1 MEESL
6 ISTSDLE
13 PISNNY
19 EQIKALFKKK
29 HPEAEAVLAQA
40 FEKTVSQIIHE
51 LNAKKN
57 TSDNLRAEISQAKCK
72 LWGMCG
78 EKICAYIKTIDAG
91 ASKVLLEILNQQ
103 QKILKENSGSNEA
116 MQALEEELTKTKQEM
131 DQILI
136 AAETLENTA
145 RSLREENAKL
155 KDRVN
160 GTPEDLE
167 AQMQQLQEENEKY
180 LQKIISLSKEKAES
194 CLSKET
200 SGGSYAT
207 PKATREKTRENKK
220 SISRTNSGSTIKD
233 LTLKQLK
240 EFIEEIYTSKE
251 KFDQKCIETHQ
262 AKETME
268 EYMYSYLNQKY
279 GLKSLIQDWISAI
292 VKAVEKYEPED
303 PDVLLFAKILR
314 HQIEENYRKV
324 FQEVRKTSLQLL
336 KIHLK
341 NKFPYM
347 QEKAVKELLNTKT
360 EGELEEEEWKS
371 IVTYMYNQ
379 ADSEYLQSL
388 LTEHA
393 ERNLTR
399 ASKIQG
405 KTTLSYTNFVNL
417 LLEFQVTGHDQL
429 LEPFREKFLMIDTDN
444 QGILITKQF
453 SELLA
458 VLDIL
463 EENERLIKFV
473 DPFDT
478 GKITF
483 SDCVS
488 TLLSHQMEY
497 KGNFVSIIYKLYS
510 EKH

>member
-1 MEESL
+1 MEETGL
-6 ISTSDLE
+6 ETEDLE
-13 PISNNY
+13 ALANNY
-19 EQIKALFKKK
+19 DQIRIIFKKK
-29 HPEAEAVLAQA
+29 HPEADAVLAQA
-40 FEKTVSQIIHE
+40 FEKT
-51 LNAKKN
+51 
-57 TSDNLRAEISQAKCK
+57 ISQVLSDLASQKTHSENYHAEVLQAKYK
-72 LWGMCG
+72 LWNMCE
-78 EKICAYIKTIDAG
+78 EKLCAYIKTIDPA
-91 ASKVLLEILNQQ
+91 ASKILTEIHNQQ
-103 QKILKENSGSNEA
+103 YAIFKESSGSNEA
-116 MQALEEELTKTKQEM
+116 IQALEDELLSTKKEM
-131 DQILI
+131 DQILA

-145 RSLREENAKL
+145 RVLREENAKL
-155 KDRVN
+155 KERIMES
-160 GTPEDLE
+160 PEDLE
-167 AQMQQLQEENEKY
+167 AQLHELQEENEKY
-180 LQKIISLSKEKAES
+180 LQKIISLSKEKADS
-194 CLSKET
+194 CLSKDS
-200 SGGSYAT
+200 SGGNYAA
-207 PKATREKTRENKK
+207 PKSSREKTREGKRPVNRV
-220 SISRTNSGSTIKD
+220 SSSSSVKD
-233 LTLKQLK
+233 LSLKQLK
-240 EFIEEIYTSKE
+240 EFIEEIYISKE
-251 KFDQKCIETHQ
+251 KFDQKCFDTHQ

-292 VKAVEKYEPED
+292 VKSIEKFEAED

-347 QEKAVKELLNTKT
+347 QEKAVKDLVNVKT
-360 EGELEEEEWKS
+360 QGELEEEEWKS
-371 IVTYMYNQ
+371 IVNYMYNP
-379 ADSEYLQSL
+379 ADSNYLLSL

-399 ASKIQG
+399 NLKVQG
-405 KTTLSYTNFVNL
+405 KATLSYNNFVNL

-429 LEPFREKFLMIDTDN
+429 LEPFREKFIMIDTDN
-444 QGILITKQF
+444 SGVLTTKQY

-458 VLDIL
+458 ILDIL
-463 EENERLIKFV
+463 EENERLVRIV

-488 TLLSHQMEY
+488 TLLSYQLEF

>member
-6 ISTSDLE
+6 LSMSDLE
-13 PISNNY
+13 AISNNY

-29 HPEAEAVLAQA
+29 HPEAETVLAQA
-40 FEKTVSQIIHE
+40 FEKTVSQITSE

-57 TSDNLRAEISQAKCK
+57 TSENIRAEVSQAKSK
-72 LWGMCG
+72 LWAMCG
-78 EKICAYIKTIDAG
+78 EKICAYIKTIDVG
-91 ASKVLLEILNQQ
+91 ASKILLEILNQQ

-116 MQALEEELTKTKQEM
+116 MQALEEELINTRREM

-155 KDRVN
+155 KDRVS

-180 LQKIISLSKEKAES
+180 LQKIISLSKEKADS

-200 SGGSYAT
+200 SGGNYAA
-207 PKATREKTRENKK
+207 PKATREKIRENKK
-220 SISRTNSGSTIKD
+220 SISRNNSGLSIKD

-303 PDVLLFAKILR
+303 PDVLLFAKIIR

-388 LTEHA
+388 LTENA
-393 ERNLTR
+393 ERNSTR
-399 ASKIQG
+399 ALKIQG
-405 KTTLSYTNFVNL
+405 KTTLKYTNFVNL